1 MRDFAAGHP
10 PTEEAAEIV
19 RDLGRALGRDGLE
32 CHPGVSYRHLLVWRG
47 GEGGMRTKPPHD
59 LSDKPVAGHFPE
71 GPGADVLRDL
81 MERSRPFL
89 ATHPLCQA
97 RAARGERVPTAIW
110 LWGQGKRPQVPTLR
124 ERFGVEGSVIA
135 AVDLVNGLGVL
146 AGLEKIAVPGA
157 TGFLD
162 TNFRGKAEYGLRALA
177 ERDFLF
183 LHVEAP
189 DEGGHMGDAQKKVEA
204 IENVDEK
211 VVGPLLEGLRAS
223 GSEWRMLVMPDHP
236 TPCALKTHTDE
247 PVPFVVYIAID
258 GTVVIGEGAEDAMPK
273 LYVGEKVGTRQGPAT
288 DVALDALEGAAICAA
303 GGYNALSVI
312 AIAEHGT
319 FLRVP
324 DTYMDKIACGPEGRG
339 AIDLDQRPR
348 DNLKALADARG
359 VYVEDLT
366 VAILDRPRHNALIE
380 EVRRAGARI
389 KLITSGDVSAALAT
403 TRPDT
408 GIDILMGVGG
418 APQGVL
424 AAAFLLCVGGEM
436 QARLKPRN
444 EHEAGEL
451 RKLGLFD
458 LQRKYGLEELASGS
472 VMCAATGITPGDY
485 LHGVRYVKGGAVT
498 NSVVMRSATRT
509 VRFIEA
515 HHRFDRRPEY

>member
-1 MRDFAAGHP
+1 MERNLAMELVRV
-10 PTEEAAEIV
+10 TEAAALASA
-19 RDLGRALGRDGLE
+19 RLMGRGDEMAADVAAIE
-32 CHPGVSYRHLLVWRG
+32 A
-47 GEGGMRTKPPHD
+47 MRT
-59 LSDKPVAGHFPE
+59 AF
-71 GPGADVLRDL
+71 
-81 MERSRPFL
+81 
-89 ATHPLCQA
+89 
-97 RAARGERVPTAIW
+97 
-110 LWGQGKRPQVPTLR
+110 
-124 ERFGVEGSVIA
+124 
-135 AVDLVNGLGVL
+135 
-146 AGLEKIAVPGA
+146 
-157 TGFLD
+157 
-162 TNFRGKAEYGLRALA
+162 
-177 ERDFLF
+177 
-183 LHVEAP
+183 
-189 DEGGHMGDAQKKVEA
+189 DA
-204 IENVDEK
+204 
-211 VVGPLLEGLRAS
+211 
-223 GSEWRMLVMPDHP
+223 
-236 TPCALKTHTDE
+236 
-247 PVPFVVYIAID
+247 IAID
-258 GTVVIGEGAEDAMPK
+258 GTVVIGEGAEDAMRK
-273 LYVGEKVGTRQGPAT
+273 LYVGERVGTRQGPAT
-288 DVALDALEGAAICAA
+288 DVALDGPAICAA

-339 AIDLDQRPR
+339 AIDLDKRPR

-451 RKLGLFD
+451 RKLGLFY
-458 LQRKYGLEELASGS
+458 LQRKYRLEELASGS
-472 VMCAATGITPGDY
+472 VMGAATGITPGDY
-485 LHGVRYVKGGAVT
+485 LAGVRYVKGGAVT

-515 HHRFDRRPEY
+515 HHRFDRTPAY